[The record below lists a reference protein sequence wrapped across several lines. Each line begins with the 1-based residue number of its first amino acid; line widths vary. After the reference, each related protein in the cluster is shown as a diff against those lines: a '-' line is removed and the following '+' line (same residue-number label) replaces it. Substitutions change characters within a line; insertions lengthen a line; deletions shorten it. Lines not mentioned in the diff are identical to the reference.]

1 MKLIGQLISMRTRR
15 KHPEY
20 VSDKPQERPPPGL
33 KLIGRFDLNYKILYL
48 VSMDV

>member
-1 MKLIGQLISMRTRR
+1 MKLISMRRRR

-20 VSDKPQERPPPGL
+20 VSDKPQERPPPCL
-33 KLIGRFDLNYKILYL
+33 KLFGSFDLNYQMLYI